1 MRKTESYTMN
11 EQTPDSPNS
20 VEGARRRRS
29 DSAPKN
35 GNTADQKAADKV
47 RTAVSRPQTSGP
59 GGERALAARGARSS
73 SGKPGTGNGYA
84 SVAPSVSPLPRAA
97 KEIASHT
104 PRSLKG
110 NSRILHQMEQLAR
123 LDGRDRAAL
132 TVHVDSLI
140 RRMPEINA
148 SDIDL
153 GGTASNG
160 HVWYRID
167 GEKMPDGTAGR
178 YEPDEASVLILNL
191 LDAQGRKKL
200 IEWRACDFSYSVA
213 REGHDRP
220 LRFRASAYLDMEYLA
235 LNMRA
240 ITEKL
245 RSVDDLS
252 FHPSVQRGLMFR
264 YVRDGLTLITG
275 VTGSGKSTTMDAII
289 DANNKDIN
297 GHIVIIGSPI
307 EYMHDSKKC
316 IVRHRE
322 VGRDVVS
329 FKDGIVQ
336 ALRQDPD
343 IVVIG
348 EMRDPATISAALE
361 ITDSGH
367 KVFSTLHTS
376 SAVESIDRI
385 IAEYPAEEQNRVR
398 NRLADVL
405 RCIVS
410 QKLCPR
416 VGGGRILAKEVL
428 WMTSSARAAIKNNHT
443 NEVYQMVWEG
453 WAQGQITLEQDLFK
467 LYCQGLITHET
478 ALNYSNNKRRFGQL
492 IK

>member
-1 MRKTESYTMN
+1 MN
-11 EQTPDSPNS
+11 EQSPAAIPSRSANISVRPSAGRPEPTATADGNRPPIPQRAAATVISPDS
-20 VEGARRRRS
+20 
-29 DSAPKN
+29 
-35 GNTADQKAADKV
+35 
-47 RTAVSRPQTSGP
+47 
-59 GGERALAARGARSS
+59 LASS
-73 SGKPGTGNGYA
+73 A

-97 KEIASHT
+97 REIASHT

-132 TVHVDSLI
+132 TVHVDTLI
-140 RRMPEINA
+140 RRMPDIQA
-148 SDIDL
+148 SDIDF

-167 GEKMPDGTAGR
+167 GEKCPDGTAGR
-178 YEPDEASVLILNL
+178 YTPDEANVLILNL
-191 LDAQGRKKL
+191 LDSPGRKKL
-200 IEWRACDFSYSVA
+200 IEWRAADFSYSLTSE
-213 REGHDRP
+213 EGHRP
-220 LRFRASAYLDMEYLA
+220 LRFRATAYLDMEFLA

-240 ITEKL
+240 ISAEL
-245 RSVDDLS
+245 RSMEELD
-252 FHPSVQRGLMFR
+252 FHPSIERGMLFR

-275 VTGSGKSTTMDAII
+275 VTGSGKSTTMDAVI

-307 EYMHDSKKC
+307 EYVHESKKC

-322 VGRDVVS
+322 VGRDVPS

-348 EMRDPATISAALE
+348 EMRDPTTISAALE

-376 SAVESIDRI
+376 SAIESIARI
-385 IAEYPAEEQNRVR
+385 IGEYPADEQNRIR

-416 VGGGRILAKEVL
+416 VGGGRVLAKEVL
-428 WMTSSARAAIKNNHT
+428 WMTSSARSAIKGDNA
-443 NEVYQMVWEG
+443 NEVYQMIWEG
-453 WAQGQITLEQDLFK
+453 WNQGQITLEQDLFK
-467 LYCQGLITHET
+467 LYRQGLITRDT
-478 ALNYSNNKRRFGQL
+478 ALNYSNNKRRFAQL
-492 IK
+492 LG